1 MKIFITVLVLIFS
14 LQSFSKADDIRDFE
28 IEGISIGDSLFNH
41 ITKEQF
47 NDWEE
52 FKHYYKGNKFVVIPC
67 KYPAQQYDQIG
78 CTIKIAEDENH
89 KIVGVH
95 GTIKFP
101 DNLSACLKKKEEVAK
116 EFKEMLKN
124 TIIDDMGT
132 YPHNA
137 DPTGNST
144 QTVIDFN
151 FSNGGYIRVVCHDWS
166 KELAEEGWTDEFKV
180 YITSKELEYFINTE
194 AYN

>member
-1 MKIFITVLVLIFS
+1 MKKLLILILIFS
-14 LQSFSKADDIRDFE
+14 FQSLTKADDIREFE
-28 IEGISIGDSLFNH
+28 LEGISIGDNLFNH

-47 NDWEE
+47 KDWEE
-52 FKHYYKGNKFVVIPC
+52 FKYYYKGNKYVVVPC
-67 KYPAQQYDQIG
+67 IYPSVQYDQIG

-101 DNLSACLKKKEEVAK
+101 DNISACLKKKDDVQK
-116 EFKEMLKN
+116 EFKEILKDS
-124 TIIDDMGT
+124 IIEDMGT
-132 YPHNA
+132 YLHGG

-144 QTVIDFN
+144 QTVVDFN
-151 FSNGGYIRVVCHDWS
+151 FINGGYIRVVCHDWS
-166 KELAEEGWTDEFKV
+166 KELAKEGWTDEFKV
-180 YITSKELEYFINTE
+180 YITSKELQNFINNE